1 MGWNQIAAV
10 ASGAIALVGAICT
23 AWQIYQMT
31 VSDAKA
37 RGLKHPKFW
46 GFWAMNGNN
55 SSGLI
60 LYLIGRRKYPVQ
72 NMSIED
78 QEKIETRKKAEGAA
92 LVFMTLGAIG
102 ICDQYHADLY
112 LMKNTNT
119 KSGIDVKNLYRF
131 FQFFLHID
139 NFFIDCISKCSVTGC
154 IQMLTVGCTR
164 RCESRGIQKC
174 CMMQKC
180 HFVILFSKLF

>member
-78 QEKIETRKKAEGAA
+78 QEKIETRKKACLLYTSLLTTAVLHA
-92 LVFMTLGAIG
+92 TLNH
-102 ICDQYHADLY
+102 CKL
-112 LMKNTNT
+112 LL
-119 KSGIDVKNLYRF
+119 S
-131 FQFFLHID
+131 FLHILAHCTRHLSHICLCYSS
-139 NFFIDCISKCSVTGC
+139 NS
-154 IQMLTVGCTR
+154 QLTVLYSLFDTNLKEIGWNLVLRTL
-164 RCESRGIQKC
+164 QA
-174 CMMQKC
+174 
-180 HFVILFSKLF
+180 FFLFLLPLILWLKK

>member
-1 MGWNQIAAV
+1 MESN
-10 ASGAIALVGAICT
+10 SSSSKRSNCVGRSNLHRMADL
-23 AWQIYQMT
+23 
-31 VSDAKA
+31 SDAKA

-78 QEKIETRKKAEGAA
+78 QEKIETRKKAAGAA

-102 ICDQYHADLY
+102 
-112 LMKNTNT
+112 
-119 KSGIDVKNLYRF
+119 
-131 FQFFLHID
+131 
-139 NFFIDCISKCSVTGC
+139 
-154 IQMLTVGCTR
+154 
-164 RCESRGIQKC
+164 
-174 CMMQKC
+174 
-180 HFVILFSKLF
+180 FVINIMRIYI

>member
-72 NMSIED
+72 NMSIEELD
-78 QEKIETRKKAEGAA
+78 NREPIYNVPGAA
-92 LVFMTLGAIG
+92 LVFMTLGGIG
-102 ICDQYHADLY
+102 
-112 LMKNTNT
+112 
-119 KSGIDVKNLYRF
+119 
-131 FQFFLHID
+131 
-139 NFFIDCISKCSVTGC
+139 
-154 IQMLTVGCTR
+154 
-164 RCESRGIQKC
+164 
-174 CMMQKC
+174 
-180 HFVILFSKLF
+180 FVINIMRIYI

>member
-1 MGWNQIAAV
+1 MESN
-10 ASGAIALVGAICT
+10 SSSSKRSNCVGRSNLHRMADL
-23 AWQIYQMT
+23 
-31 VSDAKA
+31 SDDGIRCKA

-78 QEKIETRKKAEGAA
+78 QEKIETRKKAAGAA

-102 ICDQYHADLY
+102 
-112 LMKNTNT
+112 
-119 KSGIDVKNLYRF
+119 
-131 FQFFLHID
+131 
-139 NFFIDCISKCSVTGC
+139 
-154 IQMLTVGCTR
+154 
-164 RCESRGIQKC
+164 
-174 CMMQKC
+174 
-180 HFVILFSKLF
+180 FVINIMRIYI

>member
-78 QEKIETRKKAEGAA
+78 QAKIETRKMAAGAA

-102 ICDQYHADLY
+102 
-112 LMKNTNT
+112 
-119 KSGIDVKNLYRF
+119 
-131 FQFFLHID
+131 
-139 NFFIDCISKCSVTGC
+139 
-154 IQMLTVGCTR
+154 
-164 RCESRGIQKC
+164 
-174 CMMQKC
+174 
-180 HFVILFSKLF
+180 FVINIMRIYI